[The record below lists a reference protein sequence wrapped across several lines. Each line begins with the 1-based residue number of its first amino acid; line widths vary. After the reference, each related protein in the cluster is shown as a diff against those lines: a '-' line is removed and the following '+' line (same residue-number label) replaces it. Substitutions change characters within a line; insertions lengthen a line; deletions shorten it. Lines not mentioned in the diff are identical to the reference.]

1 MQFQTVSAKK
11 KLFKM
16 KHLHWGMQV
25 NVEKETPIGGIPG
38 GWPWRP
44 GQVMGKSRCTDT
56 FTLLTAVRHDRM
68 TTPPAPILRTLPNGV
83 RLLALPMPHVQSA
96 CVGVFLRVGSRDET
110 PATNGISH
118 VLEHMAF
125 KGTTTR
131 SVQAI
136 NLDAERLGADV
147 NAYTGKDST
156 GYFMSGLGEHARQL
170 LGMTADIVLHG
181 TFPEAEL
188 QRELEVI
195 RQEAIEYDE
204 DPADSCSDLLD
215 RAIWGAHP
223 MGMPVIGTVENIEG
237 FTRDDLVRHVRRHYV
252 ADNTVVAAAGHIDV
266 DAWMR
271 LAEEL
276 FTTMPASADGFRAHP
291 PAPAAYAGQ
300 AVARRFTQV
309 SQVFLN
315 IAYPLTPTCPGGMPS
330 QRWRLAAA
338 LAANLFGGGMSAPL
352 VDTVRERLG
361 LAYTADASLDSGDN
375 WLNFVVHAVTTPDK
389 VEALVRATGELL
401 HAQTAAI
408 DPIHLE
414 RAKNQLT
421 VSHVRAGERPFA
433 TMERAVEEL
442 WASGT
447 VTPLAETMA
456 LIDDI
461 RAEEVRSV
469 FARMLACAP
478 ALSITGKGVSAR
490 SARQLAAS
498 LTAGVLQTS

>member
-1 MQFQTVSAKK
+1 MEQ
-11 KLFKM
+11 
-16 KHLHWGMQV
+16 
-25 NVEKETPIGGIPG
+25 NIGT
-38 GWPWRP
+38 R
-44 GQVMGKSRCTDT
+44 
-56 FTLLTAVRHDRM
+56 
-68 TTPPAPILRTLPNGV
+68 PILRTLPNGV
-83 RLLALPMPHVQSA
+83 RLLALPMPHVRSVS
-96 CVGVFLRVGSRDET
+96 VGVFLRVGSRDET

-156 GYFMSGLGEHARQL
+156 GYFMTGLGEHALQL
-170 LGMTADIVLHG
+170 LGMTADIVLHS

-204 DPADSCSDLLD
+204 DPDDSANDLLD
-215 RAIWGAHP
+215 RAIWGTHP
-223 MGMPVIGTVENIEG
+223 MGMPVIGTVDNIEG
-237 FTRDDLVRHVRRHYV
+237 FTRDDLVRHVQQHYV
-252 ADNTVVAAAGHIDV
+252 AGNTVVVAAGHVDV

-271 LAEEL
+271 LAEDL
-276 FTTMPASADGFRAHP
+276 FTAMPASAHNGGSQP

-315 IAYPLTPTCPGGMPS
+315 IAYPLLPTGPDGMPS
-330 QRWRLAAA
+330 QRLRLTAA

-352 VDTVRERLG
+352 VDTVREQLG
-361 LAYTADASLDSGDN
+361 LAYTADANLDSGDN

-389 VEALVRATGELL
+389 IEALVKATGELL
-401 HAQTAAI
+401 QAQAASI
-408 DPIHLE
+408 DPVHLE

-421 VSHVRAGERPFA
+421 VSFVRASERPFA
-433 TMERAVEEL
+433 MMERAVDEL
-442 WASGT
+442 WASGG
-447 VTPLAETMA
+447 VTLLGETTA

-461 RAEEVRSV
+461 RSEEVRDV
-469 FARMLACAP
+469 FARMLAHPP
-478 ALSITGKGVSAR
+478 ALSITGKGVSAK
-490 SARQLAAS
+490 SARLLAGALAAS
-498 LTAGVLQTS
+498 VLQKP